1 MRIAFDMSSV
11 IWTCLQ
17 AGTDPEALTVEHGNK
32 TVRVN
37 TRAYGYENVITK
49 MTACLQKFDCAP
61 KDCILVFE
69 GMQSKKLRLQI
80 DPTYKVN
87 RGERPDEAY
96 IQFQELRDQ
105 LESLWRSLGA
115 LAVTQNYVEGDDI
128 LGYLAA
134 HTEEELVVVTG
145 DGDLAVLNGVNAFG
159 GATQVYIGGALGE
172 NKYGP
177 FPHRF
182 ITLYKALVG
191 DSSDNI
197 KGCPGFGPA
206 SWIKFYTEF
215 DDYGCD
221 QLLQLCESRSL
232 EPLAED
238 AETNKF
244 VKMIFDNREAVVRS
258 YRLAKIYPEWVNTVS
273 KPLVF
278 KPGVT
283 LPAPE
288 VVDERL
294 AHWYGKTYLVL
305 APKMEAAIKWAQP
318 FLDETDFVG
327 LDIETSTPDESDDWL
342 AEQNRKSDGDLGV
355 DVIGSKLTGLSL
367 TFGKNLQHTLYFPI
381 DHAETLNC
389 SSERLCEFIY
399 SLGKPLIIHNAA
411 NFELPVLGQEWEEF
425 TKAKGLPKFLPNALD
440 TRIEVGYVNENL
452 EQGLKFS
459 SRHYLGYEQVD
470 YKTITTVEVGKD
482 EAGEPI
488 MAQKK
493 MRELTAKHV
502 LSYAADDAICCAAL
516 HNFCKLHMQ
525 LEHHY
530 QVYLDTELD
539 AMYLGAQAFLDGVP
553 VSLKRLND
561 MAQED
566 QEAFDKAWAVF
577 RDYLITQGWEGTIP
591 PVYGPA
597 ITASEVKDAYEI
609 VTGREMDT
617 KDRKLSK
624 LAAYAKADGEDL
636 FAAMLEEC
644 ASGVQGASKFTAWVQ
659 SKFNGEPLWKNS
671 PQKKAKVLY
680 EMLNLPVRLRNAAT
694 DIMRKAGI
702 TEGNPKTDALALA
715 YAIKYD
721 SPNMP
726 EVAPII
732 HALQQMQVVLTRQGL
747 YYKPYPTFVHWKTGR
762 IHPSV
767 RQSSTNTRRHTAAK
781 VNVQQMSKHPKADG
795 ETPKV
800 REVIVPHKKNA
811 VVVSFDFKAQELRV
825 IADYSKD
832 QNMVSCFVGDN
843 KKDMHA
849 LTALGIIQSWAK
861 EYAGWSYEVLI
872 EALDS
877 GDKTAKEARKV
888 AKVVNFSTEYGAMAP
903 KVAETL
909 LVTEGEAQTYIDAKE
924 AAFPGV
930 RVWKDSVEDEAR
942 RTGMVRT
949 MGGAV
954 RHLADAIMSEDRYE
968 SSKAYRQA
976 VNFKVQSSSAE
987 MTKQAHGQMWRE
999 KIRERFD
1006 CVFYFPVHDES
1017 VWSCSIEDLFDFIPA
1032 VYACMT
1038 REYGGMT
1045 IPIESSIS
1053 FGKSFGPA
1061 DQIEIGDKPT
1071 REAIQA
1077 GLDKMLEMA

>member
-1 MRIAFDMSSV
+1 MRLAFDMSSV

-17 AGTDPEALTVEHGNK
+17 AGTDPEAVLVEHGNK

-49 MTACLQKFDCAP
+49 MTACLSKFDCAP

-87 RGERPDEAY
+87 RGERPDQAY
-96 IQFQELRDQ
+96 IEFQELRDQ

-134 HTEEELVVVTG
+134 NTEEDLTVVTG
-145 DGDLAVLNGVNAFG
+145 DGDLAVLNGVNAYG
-159 GATQVYIGGALGE
+159 GHTQVYIGGALGE

-177 FPHRF
+177 FPHRC

-191 DSSDNI
+191 DASDNI
-197 KGCPGFGPA
+197 KGCPGFGEK

-221 QLLQLCESRSL
+221 QLMLLCEARSL

-244 VKMIFDNREAVVRS
+244 AKLIYDNREAVVRS
-258 YRLAKIYPEWVNTVS
+258 YRLAKIYPEWVNTVN

-294 AHWYGKTYLVL
+294 EHWYAKTYLVL
-305 APKMEAAIKWAQP
+305 SPKMEAAIKWAQP
-318 FLDETDFVG
+318 FISESDFVG

-342 AEQNRKSDGDLGV
+342 MTQKGKSDGDLGV

-367 TFGKNLQHTLYFPI
+367 TFGKNLQHTLYFPV
-381 DHAETLNC
+381 DHADTLNC

-399 SLGKPLIIHNAA
+399 SIGKPLIIQNAA
-411 NFELPVLGQEWEEF
+411 GFELPVLGQEWEGF
-425 TKAKGLPKFLPNALD
+425 TKAKNLSKFLPKALD
-440 TRIEVGYVNENL
+440 TRIEACYVNENI
-452 EQGLKFS
+452 EHGLKQS
-459 SRHYLGYEQVD
+459 SSFYLGYQQVD
-470 YKTITTVEVGKD
+470 YKTVTTVQVGTD

-488 MAQKK
+488 MQQKK

-516 HNFCKLHMQ
+516 HNFYKLHMQ
-525 LEHHY
+525 LEHQW

-553 VSLKRLND
+553 CSMKRLGE
-561 MAQED
+561 MADED
-566 QEAFDKAWAVF
+566 QAAFDKAWAVF
-577 RDYLITQGWEGTIP
+577 RDYLISQGWEGTTP
-591 PVYGPA
+591 PVYGTD
-597 ITASEVKDAYEI
+597 ISASEAKEAYEI

-624 LAAYAKADGEDL
+624 LAAYAVADGEEL
-636 FAAMLEEC
+636 FAKMLEEC
-644 ASGVQGASKFTAWVQ
+644 ASGAQGAAKFTAWVQ
-659 SKFNGEPLWKNS
+659 SKFSGEPLWKNS
-671 PQKKAKVLY
+671 PQKKSKVLY

-702 TEGNPKTDALALA
+702 TEGNPKTDALAMA

-726 EVAPII
+726 EVAPVI

-747 YYKPYPTFVHWKTGR
+747 YYKPYPGLVHWKTGR
-762 IHPSV
+762 LHPNV
-767 RQSSTNTRRHTAAK
+767 RQSSTNTRRHTSAK
-781 VNVQQMSKHPKADG
+781 PNVQQISKHPKADG

-811 VVVSFDFKAQELRV
+811 VVVSFDFAAQELRV

-832 QNMVSCFVGDN
+832 ENMVNCFVGDN
-843 KKDMHA
+843 KRDMHS
-849 LTALGIIQSWAK
+849 LTAVGIIQTWAK
-861 EYAGWSYEVLI
+861 EYEGWSYEVFI
-872 EALDS
+872 EALHAGNKD
-877 GDKTAKEARKV
+877 AKEARTLGK
-888 AKVVNFSTEYGAMAP
+888 KTNFTTEYGAMAP
-903 KVAETL
+903 KLAETL
-909 LVTEGEAQTYIDAKE
+909 LVSEEEAQKYIDAKE

-930 RVWKDSVEDEAR
+930 RVWKDAVEDEAR
-942 RTGMVRT
+942 RTGIVRT

-987 MTKQAHGQMWRE
+987 MTKQAHGEMWRQD
-999 KIRERFD
+999 IRNRFD

-1017 VWSCSIEDLFDFIPA
+1017 VWSCAIEDLFEFIPA
-1032 VYACMT
+1032 VHACMT
-1038 REYGGMT
+1038 RAYGGMT

-1053 FGKSFGPA
+1053 FGWSFGPA
-1061 DQIEIGDKPT
+1061 DQVEIGDKPT

-1077 GLDKMLEMA
+1077 GLDKIMETA